1 MRRDELAD
9 FLRTRRER
17 LTPADVGLPPTARRR
32 VRGLRREEVAE
43 LAEIGIAWYT
53 SLEQGRLVTVSAQTL
68 DGIASALRLTADER
82 IHIFL
87 LAGLNPPLA
96 STGSDV
102 VSPTLQTIVHSLHPQ
117 PAYVTCACWDLL
129 AWNDAAVIV
138 FGDFAARPAEERNL
152 LWLTFVDPRWRALF
166 GEDWEPWARCVLNQF
181 RAEYGRRV
189 SSDDWNARVESV
201 RRASATFRRWW
212 AEHEVSRPE
221 DWRKLLRHPTLGT
234 LSFDC
239 LTLQVQAAPTLRLS
253 IYTPALDTDTREKM
267 RHALC

>member
-1 MRRDELAD
+1 LRGAAPEDMRRDELAD

-17 LTPADVGLPPTARRR
+17 LTPADVGLPATARRR

-53 SLEQGRLVTVSAQTL
+53 SLEQGRPVTVSAQTL

-87 LAGLNPPLA
+87 LAGVNPPLA

-117 PAYVTCACWDLL
+117 P
-129 AWNDAAVIV
+129 
-138 FGDFAARPAEERNL
+138 
-152 LWLTFVDPRWRALF
+152 
-166 GEDWEPWARCVLNQF
+166 
-181 RAEYGRRV
+181 
-189 SSDDWNARVESV
+189 
-201 RRASATFRRWW
+201 
-212 AEHEVSRPE
+212 
-221 DWRKLLRHPTLGT
+221 
-234 LSFDC
+234 
-239 LTLQVQAAPTLRLS
+239 VQAAPTLRLS
-253 IYTPALDTDTREKM
+253 IYTPAPDTDTRERM